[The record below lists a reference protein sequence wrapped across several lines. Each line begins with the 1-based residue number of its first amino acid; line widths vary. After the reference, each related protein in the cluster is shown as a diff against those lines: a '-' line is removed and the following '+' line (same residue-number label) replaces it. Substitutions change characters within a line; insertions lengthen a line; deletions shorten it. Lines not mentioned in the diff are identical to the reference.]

1 MGKTGLMLPLC
12 VAVANGRVTGGGP
25 GAGIVDTGTDVG
37 VVVVGA
43 SVDETEGG
51 GGGAVVDR
59 GAVVAVVAGWV
70 VVVAA
75 AVVGGVVLV
84 VPTVVVTRGSV
95 VPGSVI
101 CVAHATG
108 TAREASAAARPS
120 NGATTT
126 MRASADQRPIFTPM
140 AARAIPP
147 VSHGR
152 SRGHSAAGAIA

>member
-1 MGKTGLMLPLC
+1 MLPLC
-12 VAVANGRVTGGGP
+12 VAVASGSVTGGGP
-25 GAGIVDTGTDVG
+25 GAGIVDTGVDVG

-59 GAVVAVVAGWV
+59 GAVVAVVAGCV

-75 AVVGGVVLV
+75 AVVGGVVVGGAV
-84 VPTVVVTRGSV
+84 VVVLTVVVTRGSV
-95 VPGSVI
+95 VPGSVS
-101 CVAHATG
+101 CVAHDG
-108 TAREASAAARPS
+108 TARGASAAARPS

-126 MRASADQRPIFTPM
+126 MRASAAQSPIFTPM
-140 AARAIPP
+140 AARAMPA

-152 SRGHSAAGAIA
+152 P